1 MFQRDVRVQRP
12 IVDISSSESGP
23 SSLPILPAQSKP
35 YIILHDRAP
44 GLPVCLE
51 RRSAV
56 LPKSLM
62 DHLRNDI
69 NCPWTSGRS
78 SNHWYPPSI
87 DASDLPSRP
96 DGWAPLKG
104 YVYKKHSN
112 ANIAILFV
120 VILPMCASI
129 STKNVIFE
137 QQEFMIRDKR
147 SLGLVDGELFIG
159 GLRIL

>member
-1 MFQRDVRVQRP
+1 
-12 IVDISSSESGP
+12 
-23 SSLPILPAQSKP
+23 
-35 YIILHDRAP
+35 
-44 GLPVCLE
+44 
-51 RRSAV
+51 
-56 LPKSLM
+56 
-62 DHLRNDI
+62 
-69 NCPWTSGRS
+69 
-78 SNHWYPPSI
+78 
-87 DASDLPSRP
+87 
-96 DGWAPLKG
+96 LKG